1 MEKDYGMLDAKYNYW
16 VLGEVPGATEPRWS
30 VIRNELH
37 WVA

>member
-1 MEKDYGMLDAKYNYW
+1 